1 MRYAREQ
8 LSWVLEHLDPI
19 ESDLSVFHRIDDID
33 DVPMSRFIRLVAH
46 LSAYSGALR
55 ITLQQTGSA
64 AARIVTEQ
72 PGVSLVPEDPD
83 NTPEDEVARRWARV
97 LAEQYP
103 DAAAGGIERVS
114 DTEMIRM
121 LASG

>member
-1 MRYAREQ
+1 VRYAREQ

-19 ESDLSVFHRIDDID
+19 ESDLSAFHRIDDID
-33 DVPMSRFIRLVAH
+33 DVPMSRFIRLVSH
-46 LSAYSGALR
+46 LPAYQGALR
-55 ITLQQTGSA
+55 LTLQQTGTATS
-64 AARIVTEQ
+64 RIVTEQ
-72 PGVSLVPEDPD
+72 PSVRQVAEDPD
-83 NTPEDEVARRWARV
+83 NTPEAEVAARWARV
-97 LAEQYP
+97 LVEQYP